1 MLCHS
6 LHLSVF
12 ASAEVF
18 CTNHKGHRQKNSALI
33 IVSFGRGPWILLSGK
48 HDCFIVVLQRKNS
61 GRIQGLLYSDRSI
74 TFLDRN
80 TVRKER
86 ECVFLTFSTNMD
98 VCF

>member
-18 CTNHKGHRQKNSALI
+18 YTNHKGHRQKNSALI
-33 IVSFGRGPWILLSGK
+33 IVSLVVGLGFCCQRNMTVSSLSFSERTLGGFK
-48 HDCFIVVLQRKNS
+48 VCSTVIDQSH
-61 GRIQGLLYSDRSI
+61 
-74 TFLDRN
+74 FLDRN